1 MAEAL
6 RARGLIEGEE
16 HALSAAGRDVHADL
30 EATTDR
36 LALPAYGVLGE
47 DGLFRLAEL
56 TRPLSRTL
64 VKAGMLDPRNAFGGP
79 PRS

>member
-1 MAEAL
+1 VAGPEVTQAASL
-6 RARGLIEGEE
+6 ARRA
-16 HALSAAGRDVHADL
+16 A
-30 EATTDR
+30 
-36 LALPAYGVLGE
+36 E

-64 VKAGMLDPRNAFGGP
+64 VKTGMLDPRNAFGGP